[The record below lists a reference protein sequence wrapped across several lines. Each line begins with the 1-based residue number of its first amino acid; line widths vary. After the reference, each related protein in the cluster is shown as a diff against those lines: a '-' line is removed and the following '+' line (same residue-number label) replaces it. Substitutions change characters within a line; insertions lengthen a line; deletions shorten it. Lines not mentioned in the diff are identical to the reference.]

1 MTNSFFKGKL
11 YGAATIGERGQ
22 LVIPA
27 NLRKELNINA
37 GDTLMIFANVD
48 KKSVSMMREKDF
60 GDFLHKASKIISKL
74 ESKVPKKA

>member
-1 MTNSFFKGKL
+1 MNGFFKGKL

>member
-1 MTNSFFKGKL
+1 MNGFFKGKL
-11 YGAATIGERGQ
+11 YGAATVGERGQ

-27 NLRKELNINA
+27 SLRKELNINA

>member
-1 MTNSFFKGKL
+1 MNGFFKGKL

-74 ESKVPKKA
+74 EIKVPKKA